1 VVNANPP
8 RPGWLL
14 ALLAVA
20 VLAADQASKHAVEKL
35 TAAGSSRVLIPG
47 LLNFVHSSNP
57 GVAFGLLADSNTPWR
72 APVLIVFS
80 VAVIGLIA
88 WLLFSGRAGGWLG
101 QCGMTLILGG
111 AAGNVLDRIL
121 RRSVTDFIDFHL
133 GDYHWYT
140 FNLADSAIVLGAG
153 LVILE
158 LLRDWRHPS
167 RERA

>member
-1 VVNANPP
+1 VNANPP
-8 RPGWLL
+8 RPGWSL
-14 ALLAVA
+14 ALLAAV

-35 TAAGSSRVLIPG
+35 TVAGSSRVLIPG

-88 WLLFSGRAGGWLG
+88 WLLVSGRAGGWFG

-153 LVILE
+153 LVIFE

>member
-1 VVNANPP
+1 VSPGSP
-8 RPGWLL
+8 RPGWLF
-14 ALLAVA
+14 ALLAVV
-20 VLAADQASKHAVEKL
+20 VLAADQVSKHAVETL
-35 TAAGSSRVLIPG
+35 TPAGSSRVLIPG
-47 LLNFVHSSNP
+47 LLNFVHTSNP

-72 APVLIVFS
+72 APLLIVFS
-80 VAVIGLIA
+80 VSVIGLIT
-88 WLLFSGRAGGWLG
+88 WLLVSGRAGGLLG
-101 QCGMTLILGG
+101 RCGMTLILGG

-121 RRSVTDFIDFHL
+121 QRSVTDFIDFHL

-140 FNLADSAIVLGAG
+140 FNVADSAIVLGAA